1 MCCVRS
7 AYCCS
12 HSLSRNLQST
22 RLRDQKHCSF
32 KKGLECSWKSWNIK
46 AITCVLGRH
55 TPWTPLVATSM
66 AHQVQACF
74 FLLSTLCIQKPHLI
88 SLVFLF
94 LTVLL
99 AFLGHLPPMTSYK
112 FLAIILFF
120 LLLTLSVQLH
130 QLFGTPILTQSI
142 LPILNSFRH
151 HLKTHLFKQL
161 LMLPSSKLQSLRFTY
176 VTNGTL

>member
-120 LLLTLSVQLH
+120 CFSLFLCSCTNYLELLSWLNPFFRYST
-130 QLFGTPILTQSI
+130 LFGTTLKHTFSS
-142 LPILNSFRH
+142 SF
-151 HLKTHLFKQL
+151 
-161 LMLPSSKLQSLRFTY
+161 
-176 VTNGTL
+176 